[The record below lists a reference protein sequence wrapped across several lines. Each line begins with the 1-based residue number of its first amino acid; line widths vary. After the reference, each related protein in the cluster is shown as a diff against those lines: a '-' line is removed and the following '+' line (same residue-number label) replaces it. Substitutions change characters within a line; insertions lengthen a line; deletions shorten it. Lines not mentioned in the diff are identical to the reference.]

1 MYDSISSLKFIKKK
15 KNINIFNKEGKYLLV
30 QAPKGFCNKKIDMN
44 GNYIWISYL
53 NETKQKKDFYN
64 FLNELKLGIQNILN
78 GELIHDFYYENGM
91 GIVIQNFKGNNIV
104 ELFYNKETRMDL
116 IDCPERY
123 YMKPL
128 IWFQGL
134 TYVDNKWFI
143 NYYLTQAII
152 YPIYLKLGK
161 CLIDDNQS
169 IEPIYKK
176 KVQNELFDNNVETF
190 QYSNHPVYGKY
201 FKMLQMG
208 IPRGAIQIK
217 IVNELGENAKDILI
231 HNGEDS
237 ISIRKIKQSD
247 HLLYG
252 RFFKMLNMGIPRIA
266 VEQKMLM
273 ENIDKEV
280 LNEPDKCIL
289 DLPVIGNDFSK
300 ILSLKKLR
308 KTSIIQINNSQ
319 DKKVKN
325 GSQFNVDDILKK
337 REEILNKLNKL
348 NK

>member
-1 MYDSISSLKFIKKK
+1 
-15 KNINIFNKEGKYLLV
+15 
-30 QAPKGFCNKKIDMN
+30 
-44 GNYIWISYL
+44 
-53 NETKQKKDFYN
+53 
-64 FLNELKLGIQNILN
+64 
-78 GELIHDFYYENGM
+78 M

-308 KTSIIQINNSQ
+308 KTSIIQMNNSQ